1 MDLSTK
7 LSTLLKRL
15 DGYVFRRPA
24 PVFIRDAPGP
34 ELWEIEVD
42 IEAGLIS
49 WEEAKKACPWFFGG
63 EPPFFVAAGY
73 DPHWDCYYVYR
84 YGLEKGIK
92 AESKRMK
99 RSIFQ
104 TILVIASHEV
114 YHRVRYRSLGVRY
127 YIEHL
132 VDPEKVEEEAREIEH
147 VVLKVWRA
155 TRSLRQV
162 AEVIKL

>member
-1 MDLSTK
+1 MDLSVK
-7 LSTLLKRL
+7 LSTLLRRL

-24 PVFIRDAPGP
+24 QVFVKYAPGP
-34 ELWEIEVD
+34 ELWEIELD
-42 IEAGLIS
+42 IQDGLIS
-49 WEEAKKACPWFFGG
+49 LDEAKKEYPWLFGG

-114 YHRVRYRSLGVRY
+114 YHRLRYRFW
-127 YIEHL
+127 
-132 VDPEKVEEEAREIEH
+132 A
-147 VVLKVWRA
+147 
-155 TRSLRQV
+155 
-162 AEVIKL
+162 

>member
-1 MDLSTK
+1 LEGNP
-7 LSTLLKRL
+7 L
-15 DGYVFRRPA
+15 
-24 PVFIRDAPGP
+24 
-34 ELWEIEVD
+34 
-42 IEAGLIS
+42 
-49 WEEAKKACPWFFGG
+49 
-63 EPPFFVAAGY
+63 FFVAAGY

-127 YIEHL
+127 YIEYL
-132 VDPEKVEEEAREIEH
+132 EESEKVEEEAKKIEH
-147 VVLKVWRA
+147 DVLEVWRA

-162 AEVIKL
+162 SEVIKLE